1 MRRASALSPSSAAC
15 LTATSAF
22 RSSRRLRSAAV
33 SSVSFSAMAVS
44 RAALSSGLRFCI
56 TRDTS
61 TSLTFDTS
69 QSPSRGLR
77 GYRTRTSTDTQLRL
91 HLLPVTKRSD
101 RDGLGSVNGWDL
113 VNGLKP
119 SGNVE
124 HEDGAWPLGI
134 GRRLGG
140 QSDS

>member
-1 MRRASALSPSSAAC
+1 MRRASALSLSNAAC
-15 LTATSAF
+15 LSATSAF

-33 SSVSFSAMAVS
+33 SSVSFSATAVS
-44 RAALSSGLRFCI
+44 RAALSSGVRFFI

-101 RDGLGSVNGWDL
+101 RDGLGSVNSLDL
-113 VNGLKP
+113 IDRLQP

-124 HEDGAWPLGI
+124 HKLNRCLGSVF
-134 GRRLGG
+134 RARF
-140 QSDS
+140 